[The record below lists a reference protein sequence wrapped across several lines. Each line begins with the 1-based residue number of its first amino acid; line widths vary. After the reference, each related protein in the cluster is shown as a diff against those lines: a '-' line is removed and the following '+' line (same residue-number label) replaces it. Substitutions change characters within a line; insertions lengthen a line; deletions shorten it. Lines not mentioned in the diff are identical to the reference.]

1 MERTEH
7 GPDGLPRPVATR
19 LRRPGWR
26 DPRLL
31 VGLVLVAASVA
42 LGAWAVGAAGRTVPV
57 YAAVGSLVPGDV
69 LDADAVEVREVRLGA
84 AGSAYL
90 SADEPL
96 PDGVVVQRTVGDGE
110 LVPRSALS
118 SVDEL
123 AVRPVAVAVPGVLP
137 EGLVAGSA
145 VDLWF
150 VPDDAG
156 VPTGPGASE
165 GAAQAPPRGP
175 YELAAGLVVAEVTKP
190 EGAFAVG
197 GTTTVHVLVPVD
209 RLTEVLAATAAEGDV
224 QVVVVPGLAAS

>member
-1 MERTEH
+1 M
-7 GPDGLPRPVATR
+7 ATR

-57 YAAVGSLVPGDV
+57 YAAVGSLVPGEV
-69 LDADAVEVREVRLGA
+69 LDADSVEVREVRLGA
-84 AGSAYL
+84 AGPAYL

-96 PDGVVVQRTVGDGE
+96 PDGLVVQRTVAAGE

-118 SVDEL
+118 AVDEL

-150 VPDDAG
+150 VPEDATA
-156 VPTGPGASE
+156 VPAGAGSSE
-165 GAAQAPPRGP
+165 GAAPTPPRGP
-175 YELAAGLVVAEVTKP
+175 YELAAGLTVAEVAKP